1 MHLGLKRVHLGTPLS
16 VLESDLEVDFVSV
29 TSYDEVAHLE
39 VLVSAYA
46 VVKKRQKIDD
56 KLR

>member
-1 MHLGLKRVHLGTPLS
+1 MHLGTRLS

>member
-1 MHLGLKRVHLGTPLS
+1 MHLGLRRVHLGTRLS

-39 VLVSAYA
+39 VLVLAFA